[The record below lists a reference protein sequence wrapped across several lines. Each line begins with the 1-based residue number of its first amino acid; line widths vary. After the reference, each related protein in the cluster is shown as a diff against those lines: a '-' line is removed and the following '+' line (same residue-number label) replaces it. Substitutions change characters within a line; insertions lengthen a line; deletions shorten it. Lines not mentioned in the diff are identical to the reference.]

1 VATNILTVI
10 AGSMILAKLVDR
22 RIAKRD
28 LRPASVTRYRVLR
41 RSVTAAIVAVGILS
55 ALLVI
60 PQIRAVAG
68 AILASGAVIGLVVGF
83 AAQKTLGNFIA
94 GLLIAFSQP
103 LRIGDLVE
111 VDDAEG
117 VVEEI
122 GLTYTF
128 IRLRDDVRLVI
139 PNEKLASDTIRNS
152 TIRSAAKYAEV
163 TVQVPLTA
171 DLRSLVEAL
180 RNEVDAPG
188 IAERIRRSLE
198 EPFVIG
204 GREYWIRGRTG
215 IPGDPS
221 GRHASGRRRT
231 PARFVRMLVAPEH
244 GRADRRG

>member
-1 VATNILTVI
+1 MEHVDWERIVTAAVVIGVTLVAARLI
-10 AGSMILAKLVDR
+10 DR
-22 RIAKRD
+22 RMVRRELA
-28 LRPASVTRYRVLR
+28 PEAVTRYQVLR

-94 GLLIAFSQP
+94 GLLIAFTQP

-111 VDDAEG
+111 VDDSEG

-139 PNEKLASDTIRNS
+139 PNEKLASDTIKNASIVSREKLAQVTLNVPLDKDL
-152 TIRSAAKYAEV
+152 SAAVDALRPLVEEAPRGAVLVSDLGPDKAVV
-163 TVQVPLTA
+163 TVRASADDPRAVERLES
-171 DLRSLVEAL
+171 DLRLQAHERL
-180 RNEVDAPG
+180 RAAGVL
-188 IAERIRRSLE
+188 R
-198 EPFVIG
+198 
-204 GREYWIRGRTG
+204 
-215 IPGDPS
+215 
-221 GRHASGRRRT
+221 
-231 PARFVRMLVAPEH
+231 
-244 GRADRRG
+244 